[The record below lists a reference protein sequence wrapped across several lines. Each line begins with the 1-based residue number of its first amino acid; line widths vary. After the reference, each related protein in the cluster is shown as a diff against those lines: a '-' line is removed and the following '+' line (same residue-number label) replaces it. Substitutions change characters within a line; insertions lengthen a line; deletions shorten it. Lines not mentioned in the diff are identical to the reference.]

1 MLIVGI
7 ILSLG
12 FLGVIAFLA
21 LSKKSDK
28 LTKKLAFFAL
38 IIIGVSIVLGTAIS
52 IIFYKPAEE
61 PIEFQIPG
69 LMAPQPKTPDSS
81 SNIMV
86 LIFAIVLVLFLAM
99 IIYLSLKEQK
109 KKNIP
114 AKKRS

>member
-7 ILSLG
+7 IFSIGL
-12 FLGVIAFLA
+12 LGVIAFLA

-28 LTKKLAFFAL
+28 LIKKLAFFAL
-38 IIIGVSIVLGTAIS
+38 ILIGVSIVLSTAIV
-52 IIFYKPAEE
+52 IIFAKPPEE

-69 LMAPQPKTPDSS
+69 LMVPQPKTSDSS
-81 SNIMV
+81 NNIMV

-109 KKNIP
+109 KKNIS
-114 AKKRS
+114 AKK